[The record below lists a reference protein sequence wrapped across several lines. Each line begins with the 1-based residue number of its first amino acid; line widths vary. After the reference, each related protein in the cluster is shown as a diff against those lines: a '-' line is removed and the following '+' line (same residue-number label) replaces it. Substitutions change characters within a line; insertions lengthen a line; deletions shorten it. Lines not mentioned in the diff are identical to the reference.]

1 MNKYLNKKT
10 VIDGITFDSRKEARF
25 YMIYKQM
32 EKDGEI
38 SDLKMQVPF
47 ELIPPIYKDE
57 VKHLKTKDKVVK
69 KLVQR
74 AVHYV
79 ADFVFTDNLTGNTE
93 VVDTKGFRTKEYMLK
108 KKMMLAFKNI
118 EIKEV

>member
-1 MNKYLNKKT
+1 MRRVNLSRLSQLNNAPMNKYLNKKT

-57 VKHLKTKDKVVK
+57 VKHLMP
-69 KLVQR
+69 
-74 AVHYV
+74 YP
-79 ADFVFTDNLTGNTE
+79 
-93 VVDTKGFRTKEYMLK
+93 
-108 KKMMLAFKNI
+108 
-118 EIKEV
+118 